1 MKNLIDYPWKLLAY
15 FVIIFTLIFN
25 TVGCSDQAQDGETP
39 PITERPTL
47 EGVGEAPSPTLSIE
61 TSTPG
66 SLPTKTEVADTPTPT
81 ESLTSEKS
89 PEEASSYAKRI
100 PIVEYHDSE
109 YQMSKNQI
117 IMTTEWFQ
125 EQMDWLDQ
133 NNFTPLSAEELVGF
147 VNGTFFAPERSVVL
161 TFDVGTGEA
170 ENFKE
175 VIIPALREH
184 QFIGLFF
191 VLINAITDDGSN
203 NTVTWSELHQWQ
215 EDGIISV
222 QSHGVYHPDYQLLN
236 FNQMLWDAK
245 TSFDIISEKVGIEPL
260 IFAYPF
266 DSVPEETDLVM
277 ERAGYQLA
285 LDGHRLER
293 SVLREDPDRYAL
305 PRYYP
310 YSNPDYYPILSDG
323 YGWTFPELML
333 ASISEPTSEEEA
345 TPYAE
350 GTVAT
355 PITET
360 TIPSTLT
367 DLVTFCQYAG
377 EDALYQLDEY
387 AHFPTDVSLKAQA
400 DLENPVIIKPTC
412 HFAQPIIPEAVV
424 LHFTEGSYTASVH
437 EFRES
442 ELEASI
448 HYLIDRDGTITQMV
462 PEYFGAHHVTCY
474 GNRALCTPSCPICE
488 DESGALTEPWTRSIG
503 IELINAGRLRGE
515 YGDFKN
521 PDGTPFEG
529 LVYED
534 YLASF
539 SYRYWEDYP
548 LEQIEALRILVYDI
562 MARWDIP
569 LSMVIGHSRVQLN
582 KNDPGP
588 ALNLTWSRYGDPP
601 RDPIFSP
608 TSPPSNPTPEPST
621 D

>member
-1 MKNLIDYPWKLLAY
+1 MKNSSHHSLKILICLTFILAIG
-15 FVIIFTLIFN
+15 FQLS
-25 TVGCSDQAQDGETP
+25 GCSNQHQVSETATDTQY
-39 PITERPTL
+39 PILLEETEEEP
-47 EGVGEAPSPTLSIE
+47 LSTQ
-61 TSTPG
+61 TSDIST
-66 SLPTKTEVADTPTPT
+66 SLPIPT
-81 ESLTSEKS
+81 ESHTPDIPTLTETIVSDATAQ
-89 PEEASSYAKRI
+89 PPLSSAKRI

-109 YQMSKNQI
+109 YQMAKNEI
-117 IMTTEWFQ
+117 IMTTEWFRD
-125 EQMDWLDQ
+125 QMDWLDK
-133 NNFTPLSAEELVGF
+133 NNFTTLNPEELLGF
-147 VNGTFFAPERSVVL
+147 VNGTFSPPERSVVL

-170 ENFKE
+170 ENFKG
-175 VIIPALREH
+175 VIIPALEDH
-184 QFIGLFF
+184 QFTALFF

-203 NTVTWSELHQWQ
+203 NTVTWSELREWQ
-215 EDGIISV
+215 EEGVISV

-245 TSFDIISEKVGIEPL
+245 TSFDTISEKIGTEPL
-260 IFAYPF
+260 IFAYPY
-266 DSVPEETDLVM
+266 DSVPEETDRVM
-277 ERAGYQLA
+277 AQAGYQLA
-285 LDGHRLER
+285 LGGHRLER
-293 SVLREDPDRYAL
+293 SVIKEDPDRYSL

-323 YGWTFPELML
+323 YGWTFNELML
-333 ASISEPTSEEEA
+333 ASISEPASEEEA

-350 GTVAT
+350 GTNIVS
-355 PITET
+355 PVET
-360 TIPSTLT
+360 AIPSTLT
-367 DLVTFCQYAG
+367 NLVQFCQYAG
-377 EDALYQLDEY
+377 EDVLFQLDEF
-387 AHFPTDVSLKAQA
+387 AHFPTDVSLKAQSELA
-400 DLENPVIIKPTC
+400 NPVIIKPTC

-424 LHFTEGSYTASVH
+424 LHFTEGSYTATVS

-448 HYLIDRDGTITQMV
+448 HYIIDRDGTITQMV

-474 GNRALCTPSCPICE
+474 GNRAACTHSCPICE
-488 DESGALTEPWTRSIG
+488 DEAGRLTEPWTRSIG

-515 YGDFKN
+515 YGDFRN

-529 LVYED
+529 LVFED

-548 LEQIEALRILVYDI
+548 MEQIEALRILVLDI

-601 RDPIFSP
+601 REPIFSP
-608 TSPPSNPTPEPST
+608 TPSAP
-621 D
+621 

>member
-1 MKNLIDYPWKLLAY
+1 MKNLLYHPWKLLIH
-15 FVIIFTLIFN
+15 FVIIFTVFFN
-25 TVGCSDQAQDGETP
+25 IVGCSDHTQDGETP
-39 PITERPTL
+39 TITEGPSL
-47 EGVGEAPSPTLSIE
+47 EEVSEVPSPTLSVE
-61 TSTPG
+61 TSTPEP
-66 SLPTKTEVADTPTPT
+66 LPTETVIAGTPTPT
-81 ESLTSEKS
+81 ESLTSEIT
-89 PEEASSYAKRI
+89 PEDASSYAKRI
-100 PIVEYHDSE
+100 PVVEYHDSE
-109 YQMSKNQI
+109 YQMAKNQI

-125 EQMDWLDQ
+125 EQMDWLAQ
-133 NNFTPLSAEELVGF
+133 NNFTTLNAEELVGF
-147 VNGTFFAPERSVVL
+147 VNGTFSAPERSVVL
-161 TFDVGTGEA
+161 SFDVGTGEA

-175 VIIPALREH
+175 VIIPALKEH
-184 QFIGLFF
+184 HFTGLFF

-203 NTVTWSELHQWQ
+203 NTVTWSELRQWQ
-215 EDGIISV
+215 EDGVVCV

-277 ERAGYQLA
+277 EWAGYQLA
-285 LDGHRLER
+285 LAGHRLER

-323 YGWTFPELML
+323 YGWTFSELIL
-333 ASISEPTSEEEA
+333 AAISEPTSEEEA
-345 TPYAE
+345 TPNAE
-350 GTVAT
+350 GTVT
-355 PITET
+355 IPISET

-367 DLVTFCQYAG
+367 NLVTFCQYAG
-377 EDALYQLDEY
+377 EDVLYQLDEY
-387 AHFPTDVSLKAQA
+387 AYFPTDVSLKAQA

-412 HFAQPIIPEAVV
+412 HFAQPIIPEAIV

-474 GNRALCTPSCPICE
+474 GNRALCTRSCPICE
-488 DESGALTEPWTRSIG
+488 DESGVLTEPWTRSIG

-534 YLASF
+534 YLVSF

-548 LEQIEALRILVYDI
+548 LEQIEALRTLVYDI

-588 ALNLTWSRYGDPP
+588 ALNLTWSRHGDPP
-601 RDPIFSP
+601 REPIFSP
-608 TSPPSNPTPEPST
+608 TSPSPDPTPVPSA

>member
-1 MKNLIDYPWKLLAY
+1 MKNLLAHPWKLLIY
-15 FVIIFTLIFN
+15 FVTIFTMILNI
-25 TVGCSDQAQDGETP
+25 VGCSDQTQDVETP
-39 PITERPTL
+39 PIPEEPTL
-47 EGVGEAPSPTLSIE
+47 DEVGESLNPTLPVDTNIPE
-61 TSTPG
+61 P
-66 SLPTKTEVADTPTPT
+66 SLTENVVIGTPTPT
-81 ESLTSEKS
+81 ESLTPEST

-100 PIVEYHDSE
+100 PVVEYHDSE
-109 YQMSKNQI
+109 YQMAKNQI

-125 EQMDWLDQ
+125 EQMDWLDE
-133 NNFTPLSAEELVGF
+133 NNFSTLNAEELLGF
-147 VNGTFFAPERSVVL
+147 VNGTYAAPERSVVL
-161 TFDVGTGEA
+161 SFDVGTGEA
-170 ENFKE
+170 ENFKG
-175 VIIPALREH
+175 VIIPALKEH
-184 QFIGLFF
+184 RFTALFF
-191 VLINAITDDGSN
+191 VLTNAITEDGSN
-203 NTVTWSELHQWQ
+203 NTVTWSELRQWQ
-215 EDGIISV
+215 EDGIVSV

-245 TSFDIISEKVGIEPL
+245 TAFDIISEKIGVEPL

-266 DSVPEETDLVM
+266 DSVPEQTDLVM

-285 LDGHRLER
+285 LNGYRLER

-323 YGWTFPELML
+323 YGWTFPDLML
-333 ASISEPTSEEEA
+333 ASISEPTSEEMA
-345 TPYAE
+345 TPHAE
-350 GTVAT
+350 ETVAT
-355 PITET
+355 PISET

-367 DLVTFCQYAG
+367 NLVTFCQYAS

-400 DLENPVIIKPTC
+400 ELANPVIVKPTC
-412 HFAQPIIPEAVV
+412 NFAQSIIPEAVV

-442 ELEASI
+442 EVEASI

-474 GNRALCTPSCPICE
+474 GNRAICTHSCPICE

-515 YGDFKN
+515 YGDFRN

-548 LEQIEALRILVYDI
+548 LEQIEALRILVLDI

-569 LSMVIGHSRVQLN
+569 LSMVVGHSRIQLN

-601 RDPIFSP
+601 REPIFSTTQVP
-608 TSPPSNPTPEPST
+608 DE
-621 D
+621 